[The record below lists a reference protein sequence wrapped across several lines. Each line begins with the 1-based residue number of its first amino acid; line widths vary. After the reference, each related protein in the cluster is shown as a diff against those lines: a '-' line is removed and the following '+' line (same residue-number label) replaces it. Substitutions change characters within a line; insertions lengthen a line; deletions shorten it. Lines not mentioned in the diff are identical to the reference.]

1 LQRVAEDRALP
12 PARLAP
18 TTIAQSGTLANYHKL
33 GEQRYSSKIGGF
45 KIDGCR

>member
-18 TTIAQSGTLANYHKL
+18 DDDCTIWYVGDYHKL